1 MKNFKNILFIVD
13 AEMQCRPAFERAMLL
28 AENNQANLMVAAIVD
43 ELPGYYPQLINGEI
57 NKPIK
62 DERLQQ
68 IDDMVASIQK
78 SKKIKVITKLLVGK
92 TFLAIIHEVLTQK
105 MDLVIKTVD
114 KETFMPRLFGS
125 SDMSILREC
134 PCPVWLLKSS
144 VHEPYKKLLVAVDFD
159 PMLTEPVDN
168 QLNLRILNMSLSLAL
183 SEFSELHIV
192 HVWSAYGESSLRTG
206 FAKQSTTEVDA
217 YVDEIR
223 VKHEAYLQQ
232 LVSSV
237 FDTVE
242 EEVSDY
248 IKPRIHLVKGNAKVK
263 IPELAK
269 KEQVDLILMGTLAR
283 TGVPGFFM
291 GNTSETILNQIDCS
305 ILAVKPEDF
314 ISPVE

>member
-28 AENNQANLMVAAIVD
+28 AENNQANLTVATIVD
-43 ELPGYYPQLINGEI
+43 ELPGYYSQLINGEK

-62 DERLQQ
+62 NERLKQ
-68 IDDMVASIQK
+68 IEDLVASIQK
-78 SKKIKVITKLLVGK
+78 NKKVKVIIKLLVGK
-92 TFLAIIHEVLTQK
+92 PFLAIIHEVLTQK
-105 MDLVIKTVD
+105 MDLVIKIVD
-114 KETFMPRLFGS
+114 KETFLPRLFGS

-159 PMLTEPVDN
+159 PMSTEPVDD

-192 HVWSAYGESSLRTG
+192 HVWSAYGESGLRSG
-206 FAKQSTTEVDA
+206 FAKQSTTKVDA

-237 FDTVE
+237 IDSVGK
-242 EEVSDY
+242 EVSDY
-248 IKPRIHLVKGNAKVK
+248 IKPRIHLIKGHARDE

-269 KEQVDLILMGTLAR
+269 REQVDLILMGTLAR

-305 ILAVKPEDF
+305 ILAVKPADF
-314 ISPVE
+314 ISPVA